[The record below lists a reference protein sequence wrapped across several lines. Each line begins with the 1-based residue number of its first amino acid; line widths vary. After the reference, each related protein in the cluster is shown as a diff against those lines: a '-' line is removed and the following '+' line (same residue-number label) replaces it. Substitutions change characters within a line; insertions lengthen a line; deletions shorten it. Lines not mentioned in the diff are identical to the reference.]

1 MIDHIEIIKRLE
13 QQNALIDTT
22 EAQREANLFRIQW
35 LTWLH
40 RDKPTYHPSNG
51 TDFLLEAHKN
61 PNYRCTPRSLLEN

>member
-22 EAQREANLFRIQW
+22 EAQREANFFRIQW

-51 TDFLLEAHKN
+51 TDFLL
-61 PNYRCTPRSLLEN
+61 